1 MLKLALL
8 TATMLALSAAS
19 LIAMSSAAS
28 ARHVRAH
35 HHYWGETNAYGYG
48 GTSALGRYCPT
59 GQYPHSWPGG
69 WRCQYANGDFSGA
82 GRW

>member
-8 TATMLALSAAS
+8 TATMLALAGST
-19 LIAMSSAAS
+19 AAS
-28 ARHVRAH
+28 ARHVRTH
-35 HHYWGETNAYGYG
+35 HHYWGESSAYGYGG
-48 GTSALGRYCPT
+48 GTSALGRYCPA

>member
-1 MLKLALL
+1 MLKTSFIAVG
-8 TATMLALSAAS
+8 MIAAS
-19 LIAMSSAAS
+19 VAMAS
-28 ARHVRAH
+28 AGTSNSRGWNH
-35 HHYWGETNAYGYG
+35 GGSSYGYDN
-48 GTSALGRYCPT
+48 GTSALSRYCPR